1 MSKTVFMT
9 NVNYTLSYQYPM
21 VRGGK
26 QKSSTSQYHWN
37 VKYITFYILQLLHF
51 GVLKREILERHF
63 GNHSKIAI
71 ASLCCQGLA
80 IRKQGLISI
89 TERGKK
95 IASNSQKFIFDDFEC
110 KALYV
115 TVLFC
120 KDNLYQK

>member
-9 NVNYTLSYQYPM
+9 NVNYTLSHQYPM
-21 VRGGK
+21 VRVGK
-26 QKSSTSQYHWN
+26 HKSSTSHYHWN

-51 GVLKREILERHF
+51 GALKREILERHF

-71 ASLCCQGLA
+71 ASLCCQGFA

-95 IASNSQKFIFDDFEC
+95 INLDSQMCFLQKSVNNELYLAESLKNSN
-110 KALYV
+110 L
-115 TVLFC
+115 L
-120 KDNLYQK
+120 

>member
-1 MSKTVFMT
+1 
-9 NVNYTLSYQYPM
+9 M
-21 VRGGK
+21 VRGWK
-26 QKSSTSQYHWN
+26 QKRSTSHYHWN

-51 GVLKREILERHF
+51 GALKREILERHF

-95 IASNSQKFIFDDFEC
+95 INLDSQKCFHQDSLNKEISLVEIL
-110 KALYV
+110 K
-115 TVLFC
+115 
-120 KDNLYQK
+120 N